1 MKSGGLRKLAARA
14 VVSAAIAVSAAVMP
28 ATSSAE
34 DTGFRQLSPSEWRQ
48 QVNAGTVR
56 IITKGAG
63 CTCTALASDMA
74 KILNDMGKTRV
85 LPILG
90 VGSLQGMADV
100 LYLEGIDMS
109 IVQADALAYIKQNKL
124 HQDVDNR
131 IRYITKLHNSE
142 VHLIA
147 RREIR
152 TLADLQGKVVSFG
165 ERGSGELITGST
177 VLELAGVDVERVH
190 EDRDRALEKLR
201 DGRIDAMFIVTGKP
215 ADAVVDL
222 TKESGLHL
230 VPLEFTPELAEYYI
244 PSQFTSKTY
253 PNIIPDGEAVPTVA
267 VGEVLAVYN
276 WKSDTSRY
284 AKLER
289 FVNAFFNNFEKF
301 LAVSRHRKWK
311 EVNLAAEVPGW
322 TRFGPAE
329 RKLRDILA
337 NQSDDGATDER
348 QMFATF
354 VKRIAGENMSN
365 QEIGELYRK
374 FSEWVRQQ

>member
-1 MKSGGLRKLAARA
+1 MTILALRKLATA
-14 VVSAAIAVSAAVMP
+14 VVLSAAVALP
-28 ATSSAE
+28 AALLPTISSAQ
-34 DTGFRQLSPSEWRQ
+34 DTGDQRLTGSEWRQ

-63 CTCTALASDMA
+63 CTCTVLASDVA
-74 KILNDMGKTRV
+74 KVLNDMGKTRV

-109 IVQADALAYIKQNKL
+109 IVQADALAYIKQNNL
-124 HQDVDNR
+124 HQDVDAR

-147 RREIR
+147 RRETR
-152 TLADLQGKVVSFG
+152 SLSDLQGKVVSFG

-177 VLELAGVDVERVH
+177 ILNLAGIEVQRVH
-190 EDRDRALEKLR
+190 EDRDKALEKLR

-215 ADAVVDL
+215 ADAVVKL
-222 TKESGLHL
+222 TRESGLHL
-230 VPLEFTPELAEYYI
+230 VPLEFTPALAQYYI
-244 PSQFTSKTY
+244 PSQFTASSY
-253 PNIIPDGEAVPTVA
+253 PNIIPEGETVPTVA

-276 WKSDTSRY
+276 WKSDTNRY

-289 FVNAFFNNFEKF
+289 FVNAFFDNFGEF
-301 LAVSRHRKWK
+301 LAESRHRKWK

-329 RKLRDILA
+329 TKLRQILA
-337 NQSDDGATDER
+337 QQREQGSPDER
-348 QMFATF
+348 EMFATF
-354 VKRIAGENMSN
+354 VKRIAGEDMSN
-365 QEIGELYRK
+365 QEIGALYRR
-374 FSEWVRQQ
+374 FSEWIKEQ